1 MQSPSPLAADA
12 DEYLSRI
19 GVRRDVYSDG
29 TLFVRSAVD
38 GSRIAKLREADGTS
52 ADAAMSRSAA
62 AFLQWRKTG
71 LTERA
76 NLVRLIG
83 ERLRAHA
90 GDIAQLISIETGKLL
105 HDSLDETEHA
115 IARCEHAISLARQI
129 QGRAGI
135 PEQRL
140 QYSYDVWHPLGV
152 TGCITAFN
160 SPLLQFAMH
169 ALTTVMCGNT
179 VIWKPSSKA
188 SLSAHAVHEIVQQA
202 VRKFGSA
209 PDGLFELLIGGR
221 DIGKLLCDDSRVD
234 LVNAT
239 GSIYAGRSI
248 GLKLAQRFA
257 RSLLQLNGNNAAIV
271 CPSAEIDKVIPFLVE
286 AACYSSGQSSCNLRR
301 LFVHEDVYG
310 ETVSRLKS
318 ALDCIH
324 AGNPLQQSSVMG
336 PLISRTAYETMQRA
350 LQEARNERARITG
363 GERVLNE
370 EFPLAYY
377 VRPAIVEMEAQI
389 GPMLRETLAPI
400 VYVVPV
406 SSTREAINLNNASD
420 AGLASSIFTRDMTES
435 HEFFAVSGNDCGMS
449 SLNACNLRA
458 EVGIPFGGNKA
469 SGGGRTAGSE
479 SWKSHVRR
487 AVVTLN
493 FASEPTIAPHILK
506 AIASAAPGDA
516 GFVRAPH
523 VIKSR
528 PPRTR

>member
-1 MQSPSPLAADA
+1 MQPPSALPADA

-29 TLFVRSAVD
+29 TLFVRSAID

-62 AFLQWRKTG
+62 AFVQWRKTG

-76 NLVRLIG
+76 DLVRLIG

-90 GDIAQLISIETGKLL
+90 GDIARLITIETGKLL
-105 HDSLDETEHA
+105 YDSLDETEHA

-129 QGRAGI
+129 QGRVGI

-140 QYSYDVWHPLGV
+140 KYTYDVWHPLGV
-152 TGCITAFN
+152 TGCITAF
-160 SPLLQFAMH
+160 SAPLLQFAMH

-188 SLSAHAVHEIVQQA
+188 SLTAHAVHEVVQQA
-202 VRKFGSA
+202 VRQFANA

-271 CPSAEIDKVIPFLVE
+271 CPSADIGNAIPYLVE
-286 AACYSSGQSSCNLRR
+286 ATCYASGQSCCNLRR
-301 LFVHEDVYG
+301 LFVHEDVYD
-310 ETVSRLKS
+310 ETVSRLRS
-318 ALDCIH
+318 ALASIH
-324 AGNPLQQSSVMG
+324 AGNPLQRSSVMG
-336 PLISRTAYETMQRA
+336 PLVGRTAYDSMQRA
-350 LQEARNERARITG
+350 LQEARSERARITG
-363 GERVLNE
+363 GDRVLNE
-370 EFPLAYY
+370 DYPLAYY
-377 VRPAIVEMEAQI
+377 VRPAIVEMEAQV

-400 VYVVPV
+400 VYVLPV
-406 SSTREAINLNNASD
+406 ASTREAITLNNASD

-435 HEFFAVSGNDCGMS
+435 HEFFTVSGNDCGMA

-458 EVGIPFGGNKA
+458 EVGIPFGGHKA
-469 SGGGRTAGSE
+469 SGGGRTAGTE

-493 FASEPTIAPHILK
+493 FAPQPTIAPHILK
-506 AIASAAPGDA
+506 ALESPPPSEAAFA
-516 GFVRAPH
+516 RTAYT
-523 VIKSR
+523 IKSK